1 MSFSKKTRYGLT
13 SLIDLAVNSKEGPVS
28 LGSIAKRNG
37 ISQQFL
43 EQIFSAFRG
52 AKLVRSVKGPQ
63 GGYQLAKSADEV
75 TVADVLQALEGTY
88 HLEDQVAQ
96 PNSEY
101 MGIADTIQRLVIDRV
116 NHELD
121 AVLENLTISQLE
133 LYYSEHYDQQEMYY
147 I

>member
-1 MSFSKKTRYGLT
+1 MSFSKNTRYGLI
-13 SLIDLAVNSKEGPVS
+13 SLIDLAVNSQNGPVS

-43 EQIFSAFRG
+43 EQIFAAFRS
-52 AKLVRSVKGPQ
+52 ARLVRSVKGPQ
-63 GGYQLAKSADEV
+63 GGYQLAKSAAEV
-75 TVADVLQALEGTY
+75 TVADVLQVLEGTY
-88 HLEDQVAQ
+88 HLDNQVAQ

-101 MGIADTIQRLVIDRV
+101 VGIADTIQRLVINKV

-121 AVLENLTISQLE
+121 EILENLTISQLV
-133 LYYSEHYDQQEMYY
+133 LYYSEHYDRQEMYY